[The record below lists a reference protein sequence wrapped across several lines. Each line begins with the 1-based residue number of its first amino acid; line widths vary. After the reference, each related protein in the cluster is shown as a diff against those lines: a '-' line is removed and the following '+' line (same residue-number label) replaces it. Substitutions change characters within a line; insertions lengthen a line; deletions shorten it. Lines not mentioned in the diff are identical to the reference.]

1 MAVMVCGSD
10 VMGSSLLV
18 GILGPGV
25 SAGVAAITA
34 TFALRAGVPVSRFD
48 DKSQARRTE
57 HGLDGG
63 PPGMI

>member
-1 MAVMVCGSD
+1 
-10 VMGSSLLV
+10 
-18 GILGPGV
+18 
-25 SAGVAAITA
+25 VATITA

-63 PPGMI
+63 RPGMI